1 MPIPTPNLDDRTFA
15 DLVDEAQRIIRQRC
29 PDWTDLTPSDPGIVL
44 VELFAHLTD
53 VMLYRLNRLPE
64 KAYVEFLRLI
74 GVRLLP
80 PGAASVTL
88 EFTVERPAP
97 QPVQVPLGTR
107 VTVGVTAAGS
117 EAPTF
122 VTAEVATI
130 ARGATSVRVTAYD
143 CEVVEA
149 ELAGVGTGQP
159 GLVVTAQRPP
169 IVAPTGDPR
178 DLMVGVLAAPD
189 ELGERVAAVRFED
202 RVYRIWDEVESF
214 ANAGPGD
221 LVYVVDRREGVI
233 AFAPAARLTD
243 PATGSLIDAPR
254 ALAASPAVG
263 REIRLWYRRGGGPR
277 GNVPAGA
284 LTVLRDPVPGVA
296 VTNPEAA
303 SGGRAVETVD
313 NALVRGPQELHSL
326 SRVVTARDFELAAT
340 SVGSVARARAVARAG
355 LWTYA
360 APGEVEV
367 ALVPDLPPEE
377 RPGGRVTAA
386 ALHARETDEARGQ
399 VAALLDE
406 RRPLGTRCRV
416 TWSRYKTV
424 TVSAKLHVRRGED
437 AERVRERVLRG
448 MYGTI
453 SPLPSDYS
461 TQGWAFG
468 QPLRVSD
475 VYYVA
480 QREPGV
486 RFVDD
491 VRLELDEAPDH
502 DVTTVAADRF
512 QPRFWYAGSGGV
524 LFTSRNDGA
533 GWEPASRFDGETIRR
548 VRPHPAAAG
557 LVAMATGAAAGGSLV
572 HVSEDCG
579 ETWRQVARMV
589 DAAVADL
596 AWVAR
601 GGVQI
606 VLLATDKGLFEV
618 ALQAGAIPVPVLVEP
633 EYPAH
638 GLYAVASGVAGG
650 ATWVAVAGR
659 DEGGV
664 LVSGRAGRTG
674 TFRRVGLRG
683 EDVRALAIQQEGPRG
698 FLWAG
703 ASVQYAHDPGLGCWS
718 WELGEEDPPDGW
730 IAHHDGWSAGSCSEI
745 AFAGSRIVAASHH
758 GGVLWLES
766 READESW
773 RTPDVNAGLA
783 LRDAGRFDRLTTVDV
798 APDGALAMAGG
809 PRGVAVTADAGATYV
824 VCKRVHTTEDVTVPD
839 TWLLCSGEHRI
850 EVVSY

>member
-1 MPIPTPNLDDRTFA
+1 MPIPTPNLDDRNFA

-80 PGAASVTL
+80 PGAASVAL
-88 EFTVERPAP
+88 EFSTERPAP
-97 QPVQVPLGTR
+97 QPVEIPLGTR
-107 VTVGVTAAGS
+107 VTVGVSASGA
-117 EAPTF
+117 EPPTF

-130 ARGATSVRVTAYD
+130 PAGATSARVTAYD

-149 ELAGVGTGQP
+149 ELAGLGTGQP
-159 GLVVTAQRPP
+159 GLVVTARRPP
-169 IVAPTGDPR
+169 LVAATGDPR

-189 ELGERVAAVRFED
+189 ELGERVTAVRFGD
-202 RVYRIWDEVESF
+202 RVFRIWDEVESF
-214 ANAGPGD
+214 ADVGPGD
-221 LVYVVDRREGVI
+221 HVFVVDRREGVI
-233 AFAPAARLTD
+233 TFAPAARLTD
-243 PATGSLIDAPR
+243 PATGNLIDVPR
-254 ALAASPAVG
+254 ALAAVPAVG
-263 REIRLWYRRGGGPR
+263 REIRLWYRHGGGPK
-277 GNVPAGA
+277 GNVPAGV
-284 LTVLRDPVPGVA
+284 LTVLKDPIPGVA

-303 SGGRAVETVD
+303 AGGRAAETID
-313 NALVRGPQELHSL
+313 NALVRGPQELHAL
-326 SRVVTARDFELAAT
+326 NRVVTSRDFEVAAT

-355 LWTYA
+355 LWTFA

-386 ALHARETDEARGQ
+386 ALHARETEEARSQ

-406 RRPLGTRCRV
+406 RRQLGTQCRV

-424 TVSAKLHVRRGED
+424 TVSARLHVRRGED
-437 AERVRERVLRG
+437 AERVRERVRRG
-448 MYGTI
+448 LYETI
-453 SPLPSDYS
+453 SPLPSGES
-461 TQGWAFG
+461 AQGWAFG

-486 RFVDD
+486 RYVDD
-491 VRLELDEAPDH
+491 VRLELDEAPDQ
-502 DVTTVAADRF
+502 DVATVAADRF
-512 QPRFWYAGSGGV
+512 QPRLWYAANGPV

-533 GWEPASRFDGETIRR
+533 GWEPAARFADQAIRR
-548 VRPHPAAAG
+548 VRPHPAVAG
-557 LVAMATGAAAGGSLV
+557 LVAASTDLAGAGSEV

-579 ETWRQVARMV
+579 DTWRQVARLV
-589 DAAVADL
+589 DAEVADL

-601 GGVQI
+601 EGVHHL
-606 VLLATDKGLFEV
+606 LLATGEGLFEV
-618 ALQAGAIPVPVLVEP
+618 ALQSGATPVPVLVDP
-633 EYPAH
+633 AYPTH
-638 GLYAVASGVAGG
+638 GLYAVVAGPAGG

-664 LVSGRAGRTG
+664 HVSGQAGRTG

-683 EDVRALAIQQEGPRG
+683 EDVRTLAIQREGPRG

-703 ASVQYAHDPGLGCWS
+703 AWVQYAHDPGLGCFS
-718 WELGEEDPPDGW
+718 WELGEEDRPDAW
-730 IAHHDGWSAGSCSEI
+730 IAHGDGWSAGSCYEI
-745 AFAGSRIVAASHH
+745 AFSGASIVAASHH

-766 READESW
+766 REAGARW
-773 RTPDVNAGLA
+773 RAPDVNAGLA
-783 LRDAGRFDRLTTVDV
+783 LRDAGRFDRLTSVDV
-798 APDGALAMAGG
+798 APDGPLVMAAG
-809 PRGVAVTADAGATYV
+809 PRGVAQTVDRGATYD
-824 VCKRVHTTEDVTVPD
+824 VCRRVLTTQDVTVPD

-850 EVVSY
+850 EVVGY

>member
-1 MPIPTPNLDDRTFA
+1 MPIPTPNLDDRSFA
-15 DLVDEAQRIIRQRC
+15 DLVDESQRIIRQRC

-88 EFTVERPAP
+88 EFTTERPAP
-97 QPVQVPLGTR
+97 QQVEIPLGTR
-107 VTVGVTAAGS
+107 VTVGVSASGADS
-117 EAPTF
+117 PTF

-130 ARGATSVRVTAYD
+130 PAGATTARVTAYD

-149 ELAGVGTGQP
+149 EPAGVGTGQP
-159 GLVVTAQRPP
+159 GLVVVAQRPP

-189 ELGERVAAVRFED
+189 ELGERVTAVRHGD

-214 ANAGPGD
+214 ANVGPGD
-221 LVYVVDRREGVI
+221 HVFVVDRREGVI

-243 PATGSLIDAPR
+243 PATGNLLDAPR
-254 ALAASPAVG
+254 ALAAAPAVG
-263 REIRLWYRRGGGPR
+263 REIRLWYRNGGGPR
-277 GNVPAGA
+277 GNVPAGV
-284 LTVLRDPVPGVA
+284 LTVLKDPIPGVA

-303 SGGRAVETVD
+303 SGGRAAETID

-326 SRVVTARDFELAAT
+326 NRVVTSRDFEVAAT
-340 SVGSVARARAVARAG
+340 GVGSVARARAVARAG
-355 LWTYA
+355 LWTFA

-377 RPGGRVTAA
+377 RPGGRVTAP
-386 ALHARETDEARGQ
+386 ALAARETDEARSQ

-406 RRPLGTRCRV
+406 RRQLGTRCRV

-424 TVSAKLHVRRGED
+424 TVSARLHVRRGED
-437 AERVRERVLRG
+437 AERVRDRVLRG
-448 MYGTI
+448 LYGTI
-453 SPLPSDYS
+453 SPLPSQDS
-461 TQGWAFG
+461 AQGWAFG

-486 RFVDD
+486 RYVDE
-491 VRLELDEAPDH
+491 VRLELDEAPDR
-502 DVTTVAADRF
+502 DVPTIAADRF
-512 QPRFWYAGSGGV
+512 QPHLWYAASGQV

-533 GWEPASRFDGETIRR
+533 GWEPAARFPDETIGR
-548 VRPHPAAAG
+548 VRPHPAVAG
-557 LVAMATGAAAGGSLV
+557 LVAMSTGAAGGSLV
-572 HVSEDCG
+572 RVSEDCG
-579 ETWRQVARMV
+579 ESWRQVARLV
-589 DAAVADL
+589 DAAVSDVS
-596 AWVAR
+596 WVAR
-601 GGVQI
+601 EGVPLL
-606 VLLATDKGLFEV
+606 LLATDQGLFEL
-618 ALQAGAIPVPVLVEP
+618 ALQADAIPVPVLVDP
-633 EYPAH
+633 AYPTH
-638 GLYAVASGVAGG
+638 GLYAVVAGVAGG

-664 LVSGRAGRTG
+664 HVSGQAGRTG

-683 EDVRALAIQQEGPRG
+683 QDVRTLAIQREGPRG

-703 ASVQYAHDPGLGCWS
+703 ADVQYAHDPGLGCFS
-718 WELGEEDPPDGW
+718 WELGEEDPPNGW
-730 IAHHDGWSAGSCSEI
+730 IPHHDGWSAGSCSGI
-745 AFAGSRIVAASHH
+745 AFAGSGIVAASHH

-766 READESW
+766 REAGERW
-773 RTPDVNAGLA
+773 LTPDVNAGLP
-783 LRDAGRFDRLTTVDV
+783 LRDAGRFDRLASVDV
-798 APDGALAMAGG
+798 APDGALVMAGG
-809 PRGVAVTADAGATYV
+809 PRGVAVTSDRGATYDL
-824 VCKRVHTTEDVTVPD
+824 CRRVLATQDVTVPD